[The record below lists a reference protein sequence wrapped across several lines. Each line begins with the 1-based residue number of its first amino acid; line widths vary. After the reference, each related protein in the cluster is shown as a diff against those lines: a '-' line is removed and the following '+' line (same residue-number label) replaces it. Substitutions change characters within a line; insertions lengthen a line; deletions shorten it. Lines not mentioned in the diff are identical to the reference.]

1 MECTKCGMPAPVLNT
16 LDDKTRVCNSCL
28 LTFYYTCAEC
38 GELLD
43 VFDVES
49 FKLEDGRTV
58 CANCRT
64 KLNEE

>member
-1 MECTKCGMPAPVLNT
+1 MECTKCGVPAPHLNIF
-16 LDDKTRVCNSCL
+16 DDNTRVCDGCL
-28 LTFYYTCAEC
+28 LAFYYKCAEC

-49 FKLEDGRTV
+49 FELEDGRTV
-58 CANCRT
+58 CENCKT